1 MIKAIF
7 YCKFIMLKG
16 IIMNILVIN
25 AGSSSIKYQLI
36 DMNEEK
42 VIAKGLVEKIGLR
55 DSKITH
61 KVNGNATEIEKPLN
75 NHAEGLEIVL
85 KVLVDD
91 KIGVIKSLN
100 EISAIG
106 HRILHGGGKYDRAV
120 IIDDKVLEDLKK
132 FIPLGPLHMPA
143 NILGVEAC
151 KEVMPGKINVGV
163 FDTAFHA
170 TMPEYAYRYAVPYD
184 WCEKYGVRKY
194 GFHGTSHEYIAKET
208 ARVMNKDV
216 KALRIISCHLGN
228 GASVCA
234 IKNGKCVDT
243 SMGFTPLEGLVMGTR
258 CGDID
263 PAVVEY
269 AMDNTGMDVHQVL
282 KVFNKESGL
291 LGISGV
297 SSDMRDVLKEANA
310 GNRRAKL
317 AIDKFIYAVKKYIGA
332 YAASMGGVDAIS
344 FSAGTGENRDDIREQ
359 IMEGLD
365 FLGVEFDK
373 DANKNFVRGQ
383 NFKISKSSSKVG
395 VYIIPTDEEMS
406 IARQTKELI
415 TK

>member
-1 MIKAIF
+1 
-7 YCKFIMLKG
+7 
-16 IIMNILVIN
+16 MNILVIN

-36 DMNEEK
+36 DMEEEK
-42 VIAKGLVEKIGLR
+42 VLAKGLVEKIGLK

-61 KVNGNATEIEKPLN
+61 KVNGKATEIEKPLN
-75 NHAEGLEIVL
+75 NHADGLDLVL
-85 KVLVDD
+85 KVLVDE
-91 KIGVIKSLN
+91 KIGVIKSLS

-106 HRILHGGGKYDRAV
+106 HRILHGGGKYDKAV
-120 IIDDKVLEDLKK
+120 IIDNKVLEDLKN

-151 KEVMPGKINVGV
+151 QKVNVGV

-170 TMPEYAYRYAVPYD
+170 TMPEYAYMYAVPYE

-208 ARVMNKDV
+208 ARVMNKDI
-216 KALRIISCHLGN
+216 KDLRIISCHLGN

-234 IKNGKCVDT
+234 VKNGKCIDT

-269 AMDNTGMDVHQVL
+269 IIDETKMDVHQVL
-282 KVFNKESGL
+282 KIFNKESGL

-297 SSDMRDVLKEANA
+297 SSDMRDVLKEANN
-310 GNRRAKL
+310 GNARAKL
-317 AIDKFIYAVKKYIGA
+317 AIDKFVYSVKKYIGA

-359 IMEGLD
+359 IMEG
-365 FLGVEFDK
+365 FEYLGVDFDK
-373 DANKNFVRGQ
+373 EANKNFVRGE
-383 NFKISKSSSKVG
+383 NFKISKNSSKVG

-415 TK
+415 SK

>member
-1 MIKAIF
+1 
-7 YCKFIMLKG
+7 
-16 IIMNILVIN
+16 MNILVIN

-36 DMNEEK
+36 DMEEEK
-42 VIAKGLVEKIGLR
+42 VLAKGLVEKIGLK

-61 KVNGNATEIEKPLN
+61 KVNGKATEIEKPLN
-75 NHAEGLEIVL
+75 NHADGLDLVL
-85 KVLVDD
+85 KVLVDE
-91 KIGVIKSLN
+91 KIGVIKSLS

-106 HRILHGGGKYDRAV
+106 HRILHGGGKYDKAV
-120 IIDDKVLEDLKK
+120 IIDNKVLEDLKN

-151 KEVMPGKINVGV
+151 QKVMPGKVNVGV

-170 TMPEYAYRYAVPYD
+170 TMPEYAYMYAVPYE

-208 ARVMNKDV
+208 ARVMNKDI
-216 KALRIISCHLGN
+216 KDLRIISCHLGN

-234 IKNGKCVDT
+234 VKNGKCIDT

-258 CGDID
+258 CGVID

-269 AMDNTGMDVHQVL
+269 IIDETKMDVHQVL
-282 KVFNKESGL
+282 NIFNKESGL

-297 SSDMRDVLKEANA
+297 SSDMRDVLKEANN
-310 GNRRAKL
+310 GNARAKL
-317 AIDKFIYAVKKYIGA
+317 AIDKFVYSVKKYIGA

-359 IMEGLD
+359 IMEG
-365 FLGVEFDK
+365 FEYLGVDFDK
-373 DANKNFVRGQ
+373 EANKNFVRGE
-383 NFKISKSSSKVG
+383 NFKISKNSSKVG

-415 TK
+415 SK

>member
-1 MIKAIF
+1 
-7 YCKFIMLKG
+7 
-16 IIMNILVIN
+16 MNILVIN

-36 DMNEEK
+36 DMEEEK
-42 VIAKGLVEKIGLR
+42 VLAKGLVEKIGLK

-61 KVNGNATEIEKPLN
+61 KVNGKVTEIEKPLN
-75 NHAEGLEIVL
+75 NHADGLDLVL
-85 KVLVDD
+85 KVLVDE
-91 KIGVIKSLN
+91 KIGVIKSLS

-106 HRILHGGGKYDRAV
+106 HRILHGGGKYDKAV
-120 IIDDKVLEDLKK
+120 IIDNKVLEDLKN

-151 KEVMPGKINVGV
+151 QKVMPGKVNVGV

-170 TMPEYAYRYAVPYD
+170 TMPEYAYMYAVPYE

-208 ARVMNKDV
+208 ARVMNKDI
-216 KALRIISCHLGN
+216 KDLRIISCHLGN

-234 IKNGKCVDT
+234 VKNGKCIDT

-269 AMDNTGMDVHQVL
+269 IIDETKMDVHQVL
-282 KVFNKESGL
+282 KIFNKESGL

-297 SSDMRDVLKEANA
+297 SSDMRDVLKEANN
-310 GNRRAKL
+310 GNARAKL
-317 AIDKFIYAVKKYIGA
+317 AIDKFVYSVKKYIGA

-359 IMEGLD
+359 IMEG
-365 FLGVEFDK
+365 FEYLGVDFDK
-373 DANKNFVRGQ
+373 EANKNFVRGE
-383 NFKISKSSSKVG
+383 NFKISKNLSKVG

-415 TK
+415 SK